1 MNVPFLK
8 KQFTSMFMR
17 RITLFRIYVTY
28 RSSEDIL
35 LYIKDKR
42 RQMCVIVFQRA
53 TRDKGDRVFEGAKK
67 AFYKLRPPPTLFP
80 VHVKFLKFTL

>member
-35 LYIKDKR
+35 LYIKDKG

-53 TRDKGDRVFEGAKK
+53 TRDKGDRVFEGDKES
-67 AFYKLRPPPTLFP
+67 FLQIETPSNPFP
-80 VHVKFLKFTL
+80 CTC